1 MSANAWSNP
10 TPATADQ
17 PVRDRIRGDLET
29 TLIIEAAAGTG
40 KTTALVSRVVAVI
53 ASGRS
58 ALDQMVAVTFTD
70 KAAGELKLR
79 LRAEI
84 EDHLN
89 DPDPA
94 IAARMKNSLEKFEEA
109 RIGTI
114 HALCGDLLREH
125 PVEAG
130 VDPRFEVAAEDA
142 SAAIFNA
149 AFDRWFE
156 QALAGPGE
164 GLRRILR
171 RPNATDRQ
179 GPRRLLRA
187 AAWELKEWRDFDT
200 PWRHQEFARDREIDA
215 LVTEIEALGEL
226 ATEGDAEDWLRKA
239 LELLRRPI
247 SEATRLEA
255 VRDRDYDALE
265 AALLRL
271 VRGDDRHWRWRGSGA
286 RFGEWPRAEIFARR
300 DALHNKLKEF
310 SDQAGASLA
319 PRLRDEL
326 WPVVEIYR
334 ELKAR
339 AGRLDFL
346 DLLLTT
352 RNLVRDNAAVRCEL
366 QESITYIFVDEFQ
379 DTDPLQAEI
388 LLLLAAD
395 DPTETNWLE
404 VRPRAGKLFI
414 VGDPKQSIYR
424 FRRADVALYQEIKR
438 RLLERGAA
446 LEHLSVSFRATP
458 EIQSLVNAAFAPIMA
473 AESMTQPRYVA
484 LEAFRESVA
493 GQPAVVALP
502 VPNPY
507 SQYGRI
513 TKWSIEDSLP
523 DAIAAFVK
531 WLVEE
536 SGWSVTERTE
546 REAPERR
553 VPIRPHHV
561 CILFR
566 RMNSYGRDVTRP
578 YIRALESRHV
588 PHVLVR
594 GGSFHMREEVETIR
608 NALAAIERP
617 DDELAMFATLHGAL
631 FAIADGTLLRFC
643 ETYRSLNPFRRLPE
657 ELPAILKEVADAL
670 AIIGGLH
677 RGRNRRPIAETIAR
691 LLAATRAHAGFAIW
705 PTGDQALANV
715 MRLMD
720 MARRYELNRGATS
733 MRAFVEDLE
742 ERAEREEVGEVPV
755 VEEGAEDVR
764 IMTVHRAK
772 GLEFPVVILADITC
786 NESAEEAHRFV
797 DPTRRLC
804 AQRLAGQAPAELLDH
819 AEEELRRDEEEA
831 VRLLYVA
838 VTRARDLIVAPVVGD
853 EEPYVGWIRRLRPA
867 LYPEARDSRA
877 PLERR
882 PAGCPEFRAELAGT
896 RPENAFTRSPG
907 VTPGLHRP
915 AAGAHRVV
923 WWDSSM
929 LTLDARETMGLRQ
942 SKLLEIDERK
952 ERSERGTREY
962 EAWRNRRDEIIAAG
976 STPALRVA
984 SATELAAGT
993 DSAHAAL
1000 AALAESAQIEIE
1012 RVPRAATR
1020 PRGQR
1025 FGTLVHA
1032 ILAQVALDASD
1043 DAVSATARF
1052 FGRIF
1057 NATEDE
1063 IAGAGATAGAA
1074 LASPLMRRAAAA
1086 TVVRR
1091 EAPLLAE
1098 LAGAAGADGDARSAI
1113 HSTMVEGIADLAFV
1127 EQRDGVARWIV
1138 VDFKTDF
1145 DLYSR
1150 AAEYR
1155 IQIALYLRAIS
1166 LATAMPAQGYLL
1178 LI

>member
-1 MSANAWSNP
+1 M
-10 TPATADQ
+10 
-17 PVRDRIRGDLET
+17 
-29 TLIIEAAAGTG
+29 
-40 KTTALVSRVVAVI
+40 I
-53 ASGRS
+53 AKGRTE
-58 ALDQMVAVTFTD
+58 LDKVVAVTFTE

-84 EDHLN
+84 ERARHQ

-94 IAARMKNSLEKFEEA
+94 ARARLTASLEKLEEA

-114 HALCGDLLREH
+114 HSFCADLLRER
-125 PVEAG
+125 PVEAA
-130 VDPRFEVAAEDA
+130 VDPMFEVAAEDA
-142 SAAIFNA
+142 TTAIFSA

-156 QALAGPGE
+156 DALANPGE

-171 RPNATDRQ
+171 RPEVTDRE
-179 GPRRLLRA
+179 GPRPLLRA
-187 AAWELKEWRDFDT
+187 AAQELLEWRDFDA
-200 PWRHQEFARDREIDA
+200 PWSHAPFERDREIDA
-215 LVTEIEALGEL
+215 LVDEIGALGTL
-226 ATEGDAEDWLRKA
+226 AAEGDPEDWLRKA

-271 VRGDDRHWRWRGSGA
+271 VRGDDRHWRWRGAGA
-286 RFGEWPRAEIFARR
+286 RFGDWPRAEIFARR
-300 DALHNKLKEF
+300 DALRVRLHQF
-310 SDQAGASLA
+310 RDHAGASLA

-334 ELKAR
+334 ELKQR

-346 DLLLTT
+346 DLLLTA
-352 RNLVRDNAAVRCEL
+352 RNLVRDNAAVRAEL
-366 QESITYIFVDEFQ
+366 QARFTHIFVDEFQ

-395 DPTETNWLE
+395 DPAETNWLE

-446 LEHLSVSFRATP
+446 LENLTVSFRATP
-458 EIQSLVNAAFAPIMA
+458 EIQSMVNAAFAPAMA
-473 AESMTQPRYVA
+473 AESPTQPAYVA
-484 LEAFRESVA
+484 LEPFRESHT
-493 GQPAVVALP
+493 GQPAIVALP

-507 SQYGRI
+507 SKYGRI

-536 SGWSVTERTE
+536 SGWSVTER
-546 REAPERR
+546 EAPERR
-553 VPIRPHHV
+553 VPLRPRHV

-566 RMNSYGRDVTRP
+566 RMNAYSRDVTRA
-578 YIRALESRHV
+578 YVRALEARHV

-631 FAIADGTLLRFC
+631 FAIADGPLLRYR
-643 ETYRSLNPFRRLPE
+643 ETYRSLNPFQRLPDD
-657 ELPAILKEVADAL
+657 LPTPLKEVADAL

-720 MARRYELNRGATS
+720 MARRYEATS
-733 MRAFVEDLE
+733 GAVSMRGFVEDLE
-742 ERAEREEVGEVPV
+742 ERAGLERAGEVPV
-755 VEEGAEDVR
+755 VEEGTEGVR

-786 NESAEEAHRFV
+786 NETAEEAHRYV
-797 DPTRRLC
+797 DPERRLC
-804 AQRLAGQAPAELLDH
+804 AQRIGGQAPGELLEH
-819 AEEELRRDEEEA
+819 AADELRRDEEEA

-838 VTRARDLIVAPVVGD
+838 ATRARDLIVTPVVGD
-853 EEPYVGWIRRLRPA
+853 EPYKGWIGRLNPA
-867 LYPEARDSRA
+867 LYPEAGNSRA

-882 PAGCPEFRAELAGT
+882 PDGCPEFRAELAGF
-896 RPENAFTRSPG
+896 RPDNAYTRSVG

-915 AAGAHRVV
+915 AAGAHRIV

-929 LTLDARETMGLRQ
+929 LALDARETMGLTQ
-942 SKLLEIDERK
+942 TKLLEADAHM
-952 ERSERGTREY
+952 ERSERGDREY
-962 EAWRNRRDEIIAAG
+962 AAWRSRRDEIIAAG
-976 STPALRVA
+976 SAPRLRVA
-984 SATELAAGT
+984 SATELATAG
-993 DSAHAAL
+993 AA
-1000 AALAESAQIEIE
+1000 AESAGAATAASADSAAEIEVE
-1012 RVPRAATR
+1012 RVPRAAMR
-1020 PRGQR
+1020 PRGKR

-1032 ILAQVALDASD
+1032 ILAHVALDATPAGVASSAAASSD
-1043 DAVSATARF
+1043 AFSMRPQTRSPRPQRR
-1052 FGRIF
+1052 FGRRL
-1057 NATEDE
+1057 
-1063 IAGAGATAGAA
+1063 AA
-1074 LASPLMRRAAAA
+1074 PLIRRAAGA
-1086 TVVRR
+1086 TVVRAR
-1091 EAPLLAE
+1091 
-1098 LAGAAGADGDARSAI
+1098 GADGGRRCCPPGQHPRRRDAPATP
-1113 HSTMVEGIADLAFV
+1113 STMVEGVADLAFV
-1127 EQRDGVARWIV
+1127 EHRDGTARWIV

-1145 DLYSR
+1145 DLDR
-1150 AAEYR
+1150 RIAEYR
-1155 IQIALYLRAIS
+1155 AQVGLYMRAIS
-1166 LATAMPAQGYLL
+1166 QATAMPAAGYLL
-1178 LI
+1178 LV